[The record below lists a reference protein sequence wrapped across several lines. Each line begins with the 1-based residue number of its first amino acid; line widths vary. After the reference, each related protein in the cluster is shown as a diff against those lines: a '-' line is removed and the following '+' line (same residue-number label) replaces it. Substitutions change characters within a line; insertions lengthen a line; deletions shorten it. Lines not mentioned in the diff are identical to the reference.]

1 MNLIDTHAHISKKD
15 YLDRIDDLIQ
25 SAKDAGVTKIINVG
39 TDLKTSEECIELSEK
54 YTELYATCGIHPHEA
69 DKAPKRY
76 IYNLEEFTKQPKT
89 VAIGEIGLDYHY
101 NISPPKTQQNIYKE
115 QLELAKD
122 IQLPAIVHCRDSD
135 DDILE
140 GLIETKNRAGVV
152 HCFASNQ
159 DFAKQILETGL
170 HISFTGMITFVKDLE
185 EVVKSIP
192 IEKIM
197 LETDSPYLTP
207 KPYRGKQNQPK
218 NIPYIANKIAE
229 IKDIDLQIVAETTT
243 DTALKLFN
251 KLNNN

>member
-1 MNLIDTHAHISKKD
+1 MKELLVFLLFFNFIYSQVYDISIPENDTASYNYADFRLWISD
-15 YLDRIDDLIQ
+15 
-25 SAKDAGVTKIINVG
+25 S
-39 TDLKTSEECIELSEK
+39 TDTLK
-54 YTELYATCGIHPHEA
+54 GIYWYMHPNNG
-69 DKAPKRY
+69 DSR
-76 IYNLEEFTKQPKT
+76 
-89 VAIGEIGLDYHY
+89 
-101 NISPPKTQQNIYKE
+101 S
-115 QLELAKD
+115 
-122 IQLPAIVHCRDSD
+122 IVNDSNYQV
-135 DDILE
+135 L
-140 GLIETKNRAGVV
+140 
-152 HCFASNQ
+152 ASNK
-159 DFAKQILETGL
+159 DFAKQILKTGF

-185 EVVKSIP
+185 EVVESIP

>member
-1 MNLIDTHAHISKKD
+1 M
-15 YLDRIDDLIQ
+15 
-25 SAKDAGVTKIINVG
+25 
-39 TDLKTSEECIELSEK
+39 
-54 YTELYATCGIHPHEA
+54 
-69 DKAPKRY
+69 
-76 IYNLEEFTKQPKT
+76 
-89 VAIGEIGLDYHY
+89 AIGEIGLDYHY

-122 IQLPAIVHCRDSD
+122 IQLPAIIHCRDSD

-140 GLIETKNRAGVV
+140 GLIETKNRVGVI
-152 HCFASNQ
+152 HCFASNK
-159 DFAKQILETGL
+159 DFAKQILQTGF

-185 EVVKSIP
+185 EVVESIP